1 MTGPRLP
8 LEGIRVLE
16 LAQIVAGP
24 FCGTLMAEF
33 GAEVIKTEMP
43 GRGDDLRRLG
53 PIEDGTSYW
62 FAVDNRNK
70 KLMTLDLH
78 LPGGQ
83 AIVKRLVSKC
93 DVVLENFRPGV
104 LEKWGLGWDAL
115 HAINPRLIMARSAS

>member
-1 MTGPRLP
+1 MTEPARA

-16 LAQIVAGP
+16 LAQVVAGP

-53 PIEDGTSYW
+53 PAEEGHSYW

-70 KLMTLDLH
+70 KLLTLDLH
-78 LPGGQ
+78 VPKGAGDRPQ
-83 AIVKRLVSKC
+83 AQ
-93 DVVLENFRPGV
+93 
-104 LEKWGLGWDAL
+104 A
-115 HAINPRLIMARSAS
+115 AA